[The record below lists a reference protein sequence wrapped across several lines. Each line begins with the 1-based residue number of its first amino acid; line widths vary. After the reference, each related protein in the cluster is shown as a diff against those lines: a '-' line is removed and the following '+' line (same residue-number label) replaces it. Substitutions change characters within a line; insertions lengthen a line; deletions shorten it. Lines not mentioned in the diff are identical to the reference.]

1 MIDVVIYSCIII
13 IIIRVYALLNVYWS
27 KMNPLHQVW

>member
-13 IIIRVYALLNVYWS
+13 IIRVYALLNVYRS
-27 KMNPLHQVW
+27 KMNPLHRVW